1 MGGTG
6 GGFKPGSCQILRFS
20 GRGSG
25 VFEVFGGI
33 ELEVHG
39 EMGGSVGFYPFFD
52 KLEVVGVVED
62 DGEFIEGFDFD
73 GEEEGPL
80 GFWVDVAAGADVED
94 FGDFEE
100 ETAGVADEVFEDGG
114 ADLRLELEEDDVM
127 DHPEEV
133 RISS

>member
-39 EMGGSVGFYPFFD
+39 EMGRSVGFYPFFD

-80 GFWVDVAAGADVED
+80 GFWVDVAAGADVGTSEI
-94 FGDFEE
+94 
-100 ETAGVADEVFEDGG
+100 
-114 ADLRLELEEDDVM
+114 LRRRLREL
-127 DHPEEV
+127 
-133 RISS
+133 RTRSSRMVGPTSGLSWKKTT